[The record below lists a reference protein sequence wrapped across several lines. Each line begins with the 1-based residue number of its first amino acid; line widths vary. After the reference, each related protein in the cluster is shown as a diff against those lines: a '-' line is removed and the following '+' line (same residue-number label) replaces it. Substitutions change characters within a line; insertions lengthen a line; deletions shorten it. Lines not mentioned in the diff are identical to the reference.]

1 MGKLFN
7 MTTMVSVIIALVVYF
22 MVIAPMMAKKNGNG
36 STPSTNGNGNGNGG
50 A

>member
-7 MTTMVSVIIALVVYF
+7 MTTMVSVLLALVVYF
-22 MVIAPMMAKKNGNG
+22 MLIAPMMAKSNGGNG
-36 STPSTNGNGNGNGG
+36 TATPSEPAG